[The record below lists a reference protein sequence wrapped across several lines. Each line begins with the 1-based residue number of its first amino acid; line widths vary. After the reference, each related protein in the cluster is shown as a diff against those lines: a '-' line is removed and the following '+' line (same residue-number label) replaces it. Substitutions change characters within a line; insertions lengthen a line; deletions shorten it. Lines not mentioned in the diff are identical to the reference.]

1 MNVEM
6 SDTDKTKLTGRIYPA
21 ILNCVNNR
29 YKIIAGYFAIVGFL
43 LVIEKLLKQFI
54 DSGNLVYLPI
64 IFTIL
69 VFLNSFNYW
78 LNTKEQCELENRNTS
93 ISLFLLL
100 KEIWLDIAFSLVMAI
115 LIWGGYCF
123 LKTTPY
129 TA

>member
-1 MNVEM
+1 MNTEI
-6 SDTDKTKLTGRIYPA
+6 SDADKTKLTGRIYPT

-54 DSGNLVYLPI
+54 DSGTLVYLPI

-78 LNTKEQCELENRNTS
+78 LNTKEQCELENRNKN
-93 ISLFLLL
+93 ISVL
-100 KEIWLDIAFSLVMAI
+100 KESWLDIAFSLVMAI
-115 LIWGGYCF
+115 LIWGGYFF

>member
-1 MNVEM
+1 MNTEI
-6 SDTDKTKLTGRIYPA
+6 SDADKAKLTGRIYPT

-54 DSGNLVYLPI
+54 DSGTLVYLPI

-69 VFLNSFNYW
+69 VFLNTFNYW
-78 LNTKEQCELENRNTS
+78 LNTKEQCELENRNKN
-93 ISLFLLL
+93 ISVL
-100 KEIWLDIAFSLVMAI
+100 KESWLDIAFSLVMAI
-115 LIWGGYCF
+115 LIWGGYFF

>member
-1 MNVEM
+1 MNTEM
-6 SDTDKTKLTGRIYPA
+6 SDADKTKLTGRIYPT

-54 DSGNLVYLPI
+54 DSGTLVYLPI

-69 VFLNSFNYW
+69 VFLNSFNYL
-78 LNTKEQCELENRNTS
+78 LNTKEQCELENRNKN
-93 ISLFLLL
+93 ISVL
-100 KEIWLDIAFSLVMAI
+100 KESWLDIAFSLVMAI

>member
-1 MNVEM
+1 MNTEM
-6 SDTDKTKLTGRIYPA
+6 SDADKTKLTGRIYPT

-54 DSGNLVYLPI
+54 DSGTLVYLPI

-78 LNTKEQCELENRNTS
+78 LNTKEQCELENRNKN
-93 ISLFLLL
+93 ISVL
-100 KEIWLDIAFSLVMAI
+100 KESWLDIAFSLVMAI
-115 LIWGGYCF
+115 LIWGGYFF